1 MTPINPEP
9 VRLVISQFEDIVS
22 HGLRALV
29 SEDPQLR
36 VVVSG
41 VDSVRLAA
49 VLVVHQPDV
58 AIVNGEALSSPAELS
73 LLHASFPNTRLVVL
87 ADALTAAESEL
98 LVGFGA
104 SACLAKSAPAS
115 ELLDAIYPDAHPGQ
129 ALAAPKAG
137 TPLTQCETDML
148 ELLRSG
154 LSNAEIA
161 ATLHVGFQTVR
172 TRTSSIYRKLGVSCR
187 RELRSSDVA
196 FAQHYHGSP

>member
-1 MTPINPEP
+1 MTPINSEP

-41 VDSVRLAA
+41 VDSDRVAA

-58 AIVNGEALSSPAELS
+58 AIINGAALSSPAELS
-73 LLHASFPNTRLVVL
+73 RLHAAFPNTRLVVL
-87 ADALTAAESEL
+87 ADSVTAAESEL

-104 SACLAKSAPAS
+104 SACLAKSAPAT
-115 ELLDAIYPDAHPGQ
+115 ELLDAIYPDAHPWQ
-129 ALAAPKAG
+129 SLAAPKPG
-137 TPLTQCETDML
+137 TPLTQCETDVL

-161 ATLHVGFQTVR
+161 ATLHVGFATVR
-172 TRTSSIYRKLGVSCR
+172 TRTSSIYRKFGVSCR
-187 RELRSSDVA
+187 RELRSGDVA
-196 FAQHYHGSP
+196 FAQLHHGSP